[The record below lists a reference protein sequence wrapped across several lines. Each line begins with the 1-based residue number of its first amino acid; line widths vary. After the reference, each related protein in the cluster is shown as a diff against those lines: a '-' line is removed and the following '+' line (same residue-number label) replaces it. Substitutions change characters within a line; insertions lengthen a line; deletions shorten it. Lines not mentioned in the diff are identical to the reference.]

1 MARRQAPRFDG
12 NICSDRHQ
20 RRELQPGSSSAL
32 LRAHDLQCDALFAV
46 QLGLWVT
53 ERTAANQPG
62 LRAETRNSFRTD
74 AINASWLSRRSA
86 RDLASALRV
95 RRRGPPPAFV
105 DMRPARARR
114 TAGQSGRRLQK
125 KAPAPAWAGAKGGSS
140 PDCEGWA
147 SLMFYR
153 SSTRVLSSHR
163 ASNAGTHAAH
173 MRGSPRPSCDR
184 SMTARD
190 AA

>member
-32 LRAHDLQCDALFAV
+32 LRAHDLQCNALFAV

-53 ERTAANQPG
+53 KRTAANRPG

-105 DMRPARARR
+105 DMRLARSRR
-114 TAGQSGRRLQK
+114 ANQEGGFKK

-153 SSTRVLSSHR
+153 SSMRVLSSHR
-163 ASNAGTHAAH
+163 ASNAGTHVAH
-173 MRGSPRPSCDR
+173 VRGSPRPSCDR
-184 SMTARD
+184 SMTGRD